1 MMQRA
6 FIIEFWRIFSKLAFY
21 NSVVRKQQCFFIPAE
36 SAAMTIHQNAKLGN
50 IKSFPLSAF
59 SLL

>member
-36 SAAMTIHQNAKLGN
+36 SAAMTIHQM
-50 IKSFPLSAF
+50 LS
-59 SLL
+59 